1 MRQPDI
7 NRVKRAM
14 EHIEAAKT
22 HLNSIKWENM
32 SDKENRM
39 VNSALESLCEPSSV
53 IKAVISVVEGKV

>member
-1 MRQPDI
+1 
-7 NRVKRAM
+7 M

-53 IKAVISVVEGKV
+53 IKAVISVVEGEV